1 MPESRKTTNILNK
14 TIGIVGLGNIGKRV
28 AEIANGLGMRVIA
41 YNHTPKKIEN
51 VDMIFHPF
59 TVGMLLQRNNC
70 DEDIVAAGIL
80 HDVVEDTDITME
92 ELQKEFPQKV
102 IDALTLLT
110 HNDNTEYYD
119 YVRKIKTNS
128 LAKKVKL
135 EDIRHN
141 SDETRAADSDIT
153 EQQLEYWRNKYNK
166 ARAILLEA

>member
-1 MPESRKTTNILNK
+1 MIYTSM
-14 TIGIVGLGNIGKRV
+14 TIKAMKLAYAAHDGQFDH
-28 AEIANGLGMRVIA
+28 NGVP
-41 YNHTPKKIEN
+41 Y
-51 VDMIFHPF
+51 IFHPYHLAEQMDDEF
-59 TVGMLLQRNNC
+59 SCTVAL
-70 DEDIVAAGIL
+70 L

-166 ARAILLEA
+166 ARAILLEE